1 MKENQTTEF
10 KLKMN
15 ENCLKTCCAFAN
27 TEGGKLYIG
36 YDDDGKLIG
45 IQDINSSIE
54 DLPNI
59 IRNRLN
65 LYVSIIASQ
74 KEGKD
79 FIEIA
84 IPKVDYPVFYEG
96 KIFVRIGSTNQLLE
110 GNDLI
115 EFILRKSKNSWDD
128 VTVDTVTIEELD
140 EESFRIFRKEGRK
153 NKRIPQDDIS
163 IGREQLLEKMSLVRN
178 GKPTRAAV
186 LLFHPHPEYFFPGAH
201 VKLGYFNSRNILK
214 YQDEL
219 YGSLIVLAKRI
230 EEILIVKYLYA
241 TIEYKGV
248 TRIETLP
255 YAQEAIREGILNA
268 LMHNNYMSAQPISIR
283 ISPQELWISN
293 MCIFPSGWTKETL
306 FSVHESRQ
314 LNPNIAVGFFRAGM
328 VERFGSGIRKIIDS
342 SKDNGNPLPNYVI
355 YSDMITLKM
364 SSRIENTKLALM
376 HELEENGNLNVPES
390 GNLNVPEKTLS
401 KIQKDILVNLIE
413 HERITSLELASK
425 LGVSKKTIL
434 RQLTI
439 LKENNLIERQGS
451 KRNGK
456 WKTVAGNEKEVPNES
471 QIPAKTDLCPRSMR
485 NGEYGN
491 LNDPISGNINV
502 SENRAG
508 KNLSGRKGKTLG
520 YIEEHPWASISEIA
534 EKTNSTNRTISRELA
549 ILKERNIIRRN
560 GSKKTGRWEII
571 KKEGSDQ

>member
-15 ENCLKTCCAFAN
+15 DNCLKTCCAFAN

-36 YDDDGKLIG
+36 YDDDGKLVG
-45 IQDINSSIE
+45 VQDIESSIE

-65 LYVSIIASQ
+65 LYVSIIAAT

-79 FIEIA
+79 FVEIA
-84 IPKVDYPVFYEG
+84 VPKVDYPIFYEG

-128 VTVDTVTIEELD
+128 VTVDTVKIEELD
-140 EESFRIFRKEGRK
+140 EESFRIFREEGKK
-153 NKRIPQDDIS
+153 NKRISQDDVS

-230 EEILIVKYLYA
+230 EEILTVKYLYA

-255 YAQEAIREGILNA
+255 YAREAIREGILNA

-293 MCIFPSGWTKETL
+293 MCIFPSGWTRETL

-364 SSRIENTKLALM
+364 SSRIENTKLALIQ
-376 HELEENGNLNVPES
+376 ELEVNGNLNVSKS
-390 GNLNVPEKTLS
+390 GSINVPEKNTGKTLS
-401 KIQKDILVNLIE
+401 KIQKDILINLME
-413 HERITSLELASK
+413 HERITILELASK
-425 LGVSKKTIL
+425 LGVSKKTVL

-439 LKENNLIERQGS
+439 LKENNLIERHGS
-451 KRNGK
+451 KRSGK
-456 WKTVAGNEKEVPNES
+456 WKTVENNKKEDPNGNQMPENFGLRP
-471 QIPAKTDLCPRSMR
+471 QDIR

-491 LNDPISGNINV
+491 LNVPKSGSINDT
-502 SENRAG
+502 EKHLLDNKERIL
-508 KNLSGRKGKTLG
+508 N
-520 YIEEHPWASISEIA
+520 YIEANPWANISEIA
-534 EKTNSTNRTISRELA
+534 DKMNSTDRTISREIA
-549 ILKERNIIRRN
+549 VLKEKNIIRRN

-571 KKEGSDQ
+571 REESFEN

>member
-15 ENCLKTCCAFAN
+15 DNCLKTCCAFAN

-36 YDDDGKLIG
+36 YDDDGKIIG
-45 IQDINSSIE
+45 VQDAESSIE
-54 DLPNI
+54 NLPNI

-65 LYVSIIASQ
+65 LYVSIIATT
-74 KEGKD
+74 KEEKD
-79 FIEIA
+79 LIEIA
-84 IPKVDYPVFYEG
+84 VPKVDYPVFYEG

-140 EESFRIFRKEGRK
+140 EESFRIFRKEGQK
-153 NKRIPQDDIS
+153 NKRIPLDDIS
-163 IGREQLLEKMSLVRN
+163 IGREQLLEKMTLVRN
-178 GKPTRAAV
+178 GRPTRAAV

-219 YGSLIVLAKRI
+219 YGPLIVLAKRI
-230 EEILIVKYLYA
+230 EEILTVKYLYA

-255 YAQEAIREGILNA
+255 YAREAIREGILNA

-283 ISPQELWISN
+283 ISPKELWISN
-293 MCIFPSGWTKETL
+293 MCIFPSGWTSETL
-306 FSVHESRQ
+306 FEVHESRQ
-314 LNPNIAVGFFRAGM
+314 LNPNVAVGFFRAGM

-342 SKDNGNPLPNYVI
+342 SKSNGNPLPNYVI

-364 SSRIENTKLALM
+364 FSRVENSKLALM
-376 HELEENGNLNVPES
+376 HELEENGNLNVPKPD
-390 GNLNVPEKTLS
+390 NLNVPEKNLRYTLS
-401 KIQKDILVNLIE
+401 EIQKNILANLIG
-413 HERITSLELASK
+413 HERITTLELSSK
-425 LGVSKKTIL
+425 LGVSRKTIS

-439 LKENNLIERQGS
+439 LKENNIIERQGS
-451 KRNGK
+451 KRNGR
-456 WKTVAGNEKEVPNES
+456 WKTAEGNKEVDSNES
-471 QIPAKTDLCPRSMR
+471 QVSEDSDLHTK
-485 NGEYGN
+485 NIHNEGYGN
-491 LNDPISGNINV
+491 LNVPENGNLNV
-502 SENRAG
+502 P
-508 KNLSGRKGKTLG
+508 KNIKEKILG
-520 YIEEHPWASISEIA
+520 YIEEHPWASISEMA
-534 EKTNSTNRTISRELA
+534 EKTNSTARTVSRELA
-549 ILKERNIIRRN
+549 ALKERNIIKRR

-571 KKEGSDQ
+571 KKEDSD